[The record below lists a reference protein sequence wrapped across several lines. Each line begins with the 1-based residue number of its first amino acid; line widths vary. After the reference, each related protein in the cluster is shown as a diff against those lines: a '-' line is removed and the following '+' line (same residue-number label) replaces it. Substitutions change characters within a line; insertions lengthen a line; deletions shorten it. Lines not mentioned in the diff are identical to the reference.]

1 MKTIL
6 ILIGIIWFIGICLSI
21 VKNEKTLDPQG
32 VYSADLLK
40 PVVCPVCPS
49 CKITV
54 DKIIQDNPTIEL
66 PDETIS
72 FKYNGEVF
80 TKKML
85 EEAKIINERW
95 QNKISRL
102 YNSIHSILIIWDKY
116 IKKGNLWI

>member
-1 MKTIL
+1 MNNETKQQFYMY
-6 ILIGIIWFIGICLSI
+6 GIMISAVIIMAIAVLLFAKEEPI
-21 VKNEKTLDPQG
+21 EKPVG
-32 VYSADLLK
+32 ADLIK
-40 PVVCPVCPS
+40 PVECPVCPS

-85 EEAKIINERW
+85 EEAKINNGR
-95 QNKISRL
+95 
-102 YNSIHSILIIWDKY
+102 
-116 IKKGNLWI
+116 

>member
-1 MKTIL
+1 MKHL
-6 ILIGIIWFIGICLSI
+6 IIIITIGILGLAVYFANQHYEN
-21 VKNEKTLDPQG
+21 VLDPQG
-32 VYSADLLK
+32 VYGADLLK

-85 EEAKIINERW
+85 EEAKIINER
-95 QNKISRL
+95 
-102 YNSIHSILIIWDKY
+102 
-116 IKKGNLWI
+116 